1 MSFYTFHDIDE
12 SSEAISQLQSTIRGV
27 CDASAIDAARD
38 RSLMPEDAILAYDD
52 LGDGTIQYY
61 YNEEAKLIMSHTGK
75 VIASATPIDS
85 MPTDATP
92 LIRAHHY
99 RLPLAA

>member
-1 MSFYTFHDIDE
+1 MPFYTFHDIDE
-12 SSEAISQLQSTIRGV
+12 SSEVISQLQTTIRGV
-27 CDASAIDAARD
+27 CDASALDAARD
-38 RSLMPEDAILAYDD
+38 RSLVPEDAILAYVD

-75 VIASATPIDS
+75 VIASAMPVDS
-85 MPTDATP
+85 MPADAVA
-92 LIRAHHY
+92 LIRARHY